1 MDTSPCRI
9 FMFWCQAK
17 GRKKTTKNKLVEFG
31 HFLQNENRQIESDET
46 M

>member
-1 MDTSPCRI
+1 MDTSSVA
-9 FMFWCQAK
+9 FLGFGVKQKAEK
-17 GRKKTTKNKLVEFG
+17 NTKNNPMEFE